1 MPGRRGLDDLI
12 ERSEPPGVEFLLDF
26 VSGGQLTDG
35 VGADVAHLDLPGP
48 QVPQGPLGDRATL
61 GRRQGLRRRQAGAHP
76 GQPGPGEHV
85 RHPAVGHPPGPGR
98 SAGRGLGSR
107 PASPEVR

>member
-48 QVPQGPLGDRATL
+48 QSRRARSVIGPPSDADRASAAA
-61 GRRQGLRRRQAGAHP
+61 RRALILDSPARASTFDTPPWDTRQAPDAPPVGAW
-76 GQPGPGEHV
+76 G
-85 RHPAVGHPPGPGR
+85 
-98 SAGRGLGSR
+98 AG
-107 PASPEVR
+107 